1 MRGVITKGIGGLYTV
16 MADGAYYECSVRGK
30 FRKKDMPT
38 PIVGDNV
45 ELVYIN
51 DDVYAVDEIYKRKN
65 MLIRPNVANVDKL
78 VIAFSP
84 MKPKPELYLV
94 DKLTAAAAK
103 EGIEVVICITKSD
116 LGNAEPYK
124 KIYSDVGYKTVVTGF
139 GSDEGIN
146 ELYSLTEGC
155 ITAFAGCSGVGKST
169 LINKISGG
177 ELLSTGCVSKK
188 TERGRHTTRHVEL
201 IALENGGYVLD
212 TPGFSSYEFE
222 SESRASDFFPEM
234 KRCGECRFSD
244 CRHIN
249 EPDCAVLSA
258 LNEGEI
264 AQSRYDSYIRILN
277 SQKEKYK

>member
-16 MADGAYYECSVRGK
+16 MADGIYYECSVRGK
-30 FRKKDMPT
+30 FRQKDMPT
-38 PIVGDNV
+38 PIVGDKV
-45 ELVYIN
+45 ELVCVN
-51 DDVYAVDEIYKRKN
+51 DDVYAIDEIYTRKN
-65 MLIRPNVANVDKL
+65 MLIRPNVANVDRL

-94 DKLTAAAAK
+94 DKLTLTAAK
-103 EGIEVVICITKSD
+103 EGIETVICITKSD
-116 LGNAEPYK
+116 LGNAEPYR
-124 KIYSDVGYKTVVTGF
+124 KIYSEAGYKTVVTGF

-146 ELYSLTEGC
+146 ELYSLTKGG

-177 ELLSTGCVSKK
+177 ELLSTGSVSRK

-201 IALENGGYVLD
+201 IPLENGGYVLD
-212 TPGFSSYEFE
+212 TPGFSSYELE
-222 SESRASDFFPEM
+222 EEGRVSDYFPEM
-234 KRCGECRFSD
+234 KQCGECRFSD

-258 LNEGEI
+258 LSDGKI